1 MEQNLKDKLKP
12 LMEDLVY
19 RLIQAKPDKP
29 AEYMLEYLLKKE
41 GYTSNGITLN
51 EKKELEDLRKEIIN
65 YRKMEEEAKADKEQD
80 HDKSFSD
87 EGEEDDI
94 DDQIENKMRL
104 SQARL
109 SKQRETVSAEAYGEY
124 NKKSEFITKLIA
136 KLEDQISRIKAR
148 VLQSF
153 LFNCLEGKDL
163 SNVIGAMEEK
173 TFSAGEYVIKQGD
186 NGEVLYIVETGE
198 LDCFK
203 KFVSN
208 LLLLALV

>member
-29 AEYMLEYLLKKE
+29 AEFMLEYLLKKE

-51 EKKELEDLRKEIIN
+51 EKKELEDLRKEIIK
-65 YRKMEEEAKADKEQD
+65 YRQMEEEAKADKD
-80 HDKSFSD
+80 HDNDKSFSD
-87 EGEEDDI
+87 DGEEDDI
-94 DDQIENKMRL
+94 DDQIESKMRL

-109 SKQRETVSAEAYGEY
+109 SRQREAVSAEAYGTY
-124 NKKSEFITKLIA
+124 NKKSEFIPKLIP
-136 KLEDQISRIKAR
+136 KTEDQISRIKAR

-153 LFNCLEGKDL
+153 LFNSLEGKDL

-173 TFSAGEYVIKQGD
+173 RFEANECVINQGD
-186 NGEVLYIVETGE
+186 NGEVLYIVESGE
-198 LDCFK
+198 LNCSK
-203 KFVSN
+203 KFVSY
-208 LLLLALV
+208 V